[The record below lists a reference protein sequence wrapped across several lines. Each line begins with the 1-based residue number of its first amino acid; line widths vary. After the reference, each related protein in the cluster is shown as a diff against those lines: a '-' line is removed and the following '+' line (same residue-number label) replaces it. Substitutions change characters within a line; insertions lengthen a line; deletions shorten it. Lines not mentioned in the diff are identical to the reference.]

1 MATEQLT
8 CFVIMPFGTKDDV
21 ARGDKVRFDDE
32 IYPMIQQAVEEVA
45 KRGQPMACVRA
56 DKIAK
61 AGWIHEQMIQAI
73 ADADVA
79 VADLT
84 TANANV
90 YYEIGVRHTLRD
102 RVTVLL
108 RRKGT
113 RLQFNLAGMKTI
125 EYDTGDEAVKER
137 ARHAIAEFI
146 WNGLRSGDKDSLVH
160 AVLPGLK
167 AGRDPKPVRDDVE
180 EYEPAGLP
188 GKCLG
193 ILCGDLR
200 SLNQIDK
207 LENRE
212 IEIVVNSENT
222 GMQMARPTDAS
233 ISGLL
238 RYLGAERDATSTI
251 VRDSIAD
258 ELAAVMGSRQLVGP
272 GEVVATG
279 PGHLA
284 RTHKLR
290 RIYHVASVYGTAGKG
305 FRPIANPELCV
316 VNALTRLDEEAQAD
330 AAAPRSILFPLLGT
344 GNARADIVQNARTQ
358 VGAVLS
364 YLRARARRTKVERV
378 YFMAPNVLLR
388 SGLRVAFAELL
399 GSAPAAP
406 PPAAVP
412 PARQV

>member
-1 MATEQLT
+1 MATEELT
-8 CFVIMPFGTKDDV
+8 CFVIMPFGVKDDP
-21 ARGDKVRFDDE
+21 ARGDKVNFDEDVFT
-32 IYPMIQQAVEEVA
+32 MIEEAVALVA
-45 KRGQPMACVRA
+45 KRGQPMTCVRA

-61 AGWIHEQMIQAI
+61 AGWIHEQMIQQI
-73 ADADVA
+73 AEADVA
-79 VADLT
+79 IADLT

-125 EYDTGDEAVKER
+125 EYDTTDDALKQR
-137 ARHAIAEFI
+137 AKHAMAEFI
-146 WNGLRSGDKDSLVH
+146 WNGLRSGDKDSLVY

-167 AGRDPKPVRDDVE
+167 AGRDPRPVDDDVE
-180 EYEPAGLP
+180 EFEPADLP

-212 IEIVVNSENT
+212 IEVVVNSENT
-222 GMQMARPTDAS
+222 GMQMARQHDAS

-238 RYLGAERDATSTI
+238 RYLGAERDATCTI
-251 VRDSIAD
+251 VKDLVAD
-258 ELAAVMGSRQLVGP
+258 ELAAVMGTRQLVGP
-272 GEVVATG
+272 GEVVVTG
-279 PGHLA
+279 SGRLA
-284 RTHKLR
+284 HTHKVR

-305 FRPIANPELCV
+305 FKPIANPELCI
-316 VNALTRLDEEAQAD
+316 VNALTRLDEEAAAD
-330 AAAPRSILFPLLGT
+330 PTAPRSILFPLLGT
-344 GNARADIVQNARTQ
+344 GTARADVVQNARTQ
-358 VGAVLS
+358 VGAVLA

-378 YFMAPNVLLR
+378 YFMAPNTMLR

-399 GSAPAAP
+399 KFKEAPVPAPAP
-406 PPAAVP
+406 PVP
-412 PARQV
+412 PQV